1 MAFSETAGNATTD
14 VFGRRPG
21 NPMSAMQRRLRDGRK
36 DLHGSVPHSVAEPSS
51 ARQLTPS
58 LFHNDW
64 WLRAASKGKWE
75 QVECQR
81 DGITVATM
89 PFVRHT
95 MLGMRRLR
103 MPPYTRTLGPA
114 FNLPPS
120 KPFQRAHTVRKIVA
134 DLLTKLPPHD
144 HFQMTLDP
152 DDEAAF
158 AFSIAGCAVD
168 APFTFRFPSSIQP
181 EQALA
186 DCDPKTRNLIRSA
199 EKRLRVVRDHALGR
213 FITLS
218 LREKPRGENIHDF
231 ALLETIFT
239 ACLSHGAGI
248 VLTAVDQHDRDVA
261 SSVLVWDE
269 RIMYLWLTSR
279 DPEHSTS
286 GGGAFLLWESIKMAS
301 SLGRTFDLDGY
312 SSAASAKFL
321 ASFGRPPSMRPRVIK
336 ASVRYRMAELV
347 REAGVHRP

>member
-1 MAFSETAGNATTD
+1 
-14 VFGRRPG
+14 
-21 NPMSAMQRRLRDGRK
+21 MSAMQQKLPDELKGLLDPVPRLASTTNAAR
-36 DLHGSVPHSVAEPSS
+36 PSP
-51 ARQLTPS
+51 PS

-64 WLRAASKGKWE
+64 WLKAASKGKWE
-75 QVECQR
+75 QVECRR
-81 DGITVATM
+81 DGVILATM

-120 KPFQRAHTVRKIVA
+120 KPFQRAQTVRKLVA
-134 DLLTKLPPHD
+134 DLLAKLPPHD

-152 DDEAAF
+152 DSEAPF
-158 AFSIAGCAVD
+158 AFSIAGCSVD
-168 APFTFRFPSSIQP
+168 APFTFRFPSSTQP
-181 EQALA
+181 EQALS
-186 DCDPKTRNLIRSA
+186 DCDQKTRNLIRTA
-199 EKRLRVVRDHALGR
+199 EKRLRVVSDNSLDR

-218 LREKPRGENIHDF
+218 LREKPRSDNIHDF
-231 ALLETIFT
+231 PLLEAIFSS
-239 ACLSHGAGI
+239 CLNHGSGV
-248 VLTAVDQHDRDVA
+248 VLTAVDQQDRDVA

-279 DPEHSTS
+279 DPELSTS

-301 SLGRTFDLDGY
+301 GLGRTFDLDGY

-321 ASFGRPPSMRPRVIK
+321 ASFGRPPSIRPRVVK

-347 REAGVHRP
+347 REVGVNRS

>member
-1 MAFSETAGNATTD
+1 
-14 VFGRRPG
+14 
-21 NPMSAMQRRLRDGRK
+21 MSTMQQVLPNEIK
-36 DLHGSVPHSVAEPSS
+36 DLNDPVHSSVAKPTFS
-51 ARQLTPS
+51 RQLAPS
-58 LFHNDW
+58 LFHNEW
-64 WLRAASKGKWE
+64 WLRAASKGTWE

-114 FNLPPS
+114 FNLPSS

-134 DLLTKLPPHD
+134 DLLAKLPPHD

-199 EKRLRVVRDHALGR
+199 VKRLHVERNHALDR

-218 LREKPRGENIHDF
+218 LREKPHRENIHDF
-231 ALLETIFT
+231 ALLETIFS
-239 ACLSHGAGI
+239 ACLNHGAGI

-279 DPEHSTS
+279 DPELSTS

-301 SLGRTFDLDGY
+301 GLGRTFDLDGY

-321 ASFGRPPSMRPRVIK
+321 ASFGRPPSMRPRVVK

-347 REAGVHRP
+347 REAGSNRA